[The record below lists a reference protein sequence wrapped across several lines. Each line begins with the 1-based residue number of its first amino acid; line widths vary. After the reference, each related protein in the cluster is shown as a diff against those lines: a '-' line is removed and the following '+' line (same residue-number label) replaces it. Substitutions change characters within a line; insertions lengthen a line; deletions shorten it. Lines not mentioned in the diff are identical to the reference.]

1 MTNLALSV
9 SHHFHDKQNNAPSH
23 TNPETGE
30 KSNRWAFAA
39 FDNVIWTTAQVITHI
54 RSGKAICVAA
64 TLNNHRKGD
73 YFKSAQIMGV
83 DFDKG
88 PDVTGLLLKPLV
100 YDHAF
105 MVYAT
110 ASSTDAAPRSRALF
124 ALDAP
129 ISDAADYRRL
139 VKRLLLAFEV
149 EDVDEQC
156 KDPVRIFYGSAGRKV
171 SDVPDAV
178 LPIDVLELLPLH
190 PDELDKPAPE
200 VPVRLIERSDKSGM
214 TRLEA
219 YARTTKENLLHE
231 LALLPDGH
239 DMRHGAINAAVM
251 QLAAFSKGG
260 WTGVEGWE
268 SDIRAQGR
276 QWGRATQEIEA
287 SISGAYQKATPRP
300 LALPDRDEKPHANGN
315 GNGAIKLATPEP
327 PPPPGPSGLVLPTWH
342 TSAESMRRYRERL
355 SIARTDGKL
364 PLPFPFK
371 ALHSFGG
378 FCRVLAPGVMVGIVG
393 MSGGMK
399 TSFVETITDS
409 WRQMDPNDVLWYGP
423 EWNWEKMGD
432 RAVQRYGG
440 ANLTDVMMHE
450 LYLQEQARGLIVRDG
465 CALPKGVYEDSIRIS
480 HEIEQWAGMNHY
492 IEQMDVDIDELLTGS
507 AQRLADAKAM
517 GRTIRIAVWDYL
529 QLMDMRSARSEQ
541 ERITTILGRLKAF
554 CVENGL
560 IGIVA
565 SQVTKTA
572 SGDAKENQKLLT
584 SEAGQFFRGDKFN
597 LVLTLNPQ
605 YDGKLMTD
613 RGYINVDKNSIGR
626 TGAVEVFIKPS
637 HFKWLDSVAPQ
648 AQP

>member
-1 MTNLALSV
+1 MNRLALSI
-9 SHHFHDKQNNAPSH
+9 SQHFFNKQNNAPEKPDRDG
-23 TNPETGE
+23 NP
-30 KSNRWAFAA
+30 SRLWAFAA
-39 FDNVIWTTAQVITHI
+39 FDNVLWTPEQIIGHI
-54 RSGKAICVAA
+54 RAGKAICVAA
-64 TLNNHRKGD
+64 TTNNHRKGD

-88 PDVTGLLLKPLV
+88 PGVIQLLNKPLV
-100 YDHAF
+100 DEHAF
-105 MVYAT
+105 LVYAT

-129 ISDAADYRRL
+129 ITDALEYRKL

-149 EDVDEQC
+149 ENVDDQC
-156 KDPVRIFYGSAGRKV
+156 KDTVRIFYGSAGKKI
-171 SDVPDAV
+171 SDVPHAV
-178 LPIDVLELLPLH
+178 LPVEVLERLPPH
-190 PDELDKPAPE
+190 PDELEKPPPD
-200 VPVRLIERSDKSGM
+200 VPIRLIEPTDKTGM

-219 YARTTKENLLHE
+219 YARSAKENILND
-231 LALLPDGH
+231 LALLPDGN

-251 QLAAFSKGG
+251 KLAAFSKGG
-260 WTGVEGWE
+260 WCGVDGWE
-268 SDIRAQGR
+268 NDIRQLGR
-276 QWGRATQEIEA
+276 QWGRANQEIEA
-287 SISGAYQKATPRP
+287 SITGAYQKADPRP
-300 LALPDRDEKPHANGN
+300 QALPDTPEPPKVSVQSF
-315 GNGAIKLATPEP
+315 ATPEPEP
-327 PPPPGPSGLVLPTWH
+327 PPPPDQAPPVQVGWH

-355 SIARTDGKL
+355 SMARTDGKL

-371 ALHSFGG
+371 ALHEFGG
-378 FCRVLAPGVMVGIVG
+378 FCRVLAPGVMVGVVG

-409 WRQMDPNDVLWYGP
+409 WKQMDANDVLWYGP
-423 EWNWEKMGD
+423 EWNWEKMAD

-440 ANLTDVMMHE
+440 ANMTDVMMHE

-465 CALPKGVYEDSIRIS
+465 KPLPKGVYDESIRIS
-480 HEIEQWAGMNHY
+480 HEIEKWAGMNHY
-492 IEQMDVDIDELLTGS
+492 IEQMDVDIDELLIGS

-517 GRTIRIAVWDYL
+517 GRNIRVAVWDYL

-560 IGIVA
+560 VGMVA

-572 SGDAKENQKLLT
+572 SSETKENQKLLT

-597 LVLTLNPQ
+597 LVLTLNPI
-605 YDGKLMTD
+605 YDGKLLTD
-613 RGYINVDKNSIGR
+613 KGYINVDKNSIGR

-637 HFKWLDSVAPQ
+637 HFKWVDSVAQ
-648 AQP
+648 AQS

>member
-1 MTNLALSV
+1 MNEIALSI
-9 SHHFHDKQNNAPSH
+9 SQHFFQKENRAP
-23 TNPETGE
+23 E
-30 KSNRWAFAA
+30 KNGSNRWAFAA
-39 FDNVIWTTAQVITHI
+39 FDNVTWTVPQIIAHV

-64 TLNNHRKGD
+64 TLNNHRKSD

-100 YDHAF
+100 YDYAF
-105 MVYAT
+105 LVYAT
-110 ASSTDAAPRSRALF
+110 ASSTDDAPRSRALF

-129 ISDAADYRRL
+129 ISDAEEYRKM

-149 EDVDEQC
+149 ENVDEQC
-156 KDPVRIFYGSAGRKV
+156 KDPVRIFYGSWGKKV
-171 SDVPDAV
+171 SDVPNAV
-178 LPIDVLELLPLH
+178 LPVEVLVKLPPH
-190 PDELDKPAPE
+190 PDELEKPPPD
-200 VPVRLIERSDKSGM
+200 VPLRLVETSDKRGM

-219 YARTTKENLLHE
+219 YGRTAKENILNE
-231 LALLPDGH
+231 LALLPDGQ
-239 DMRHGAINAAVM
+239 DMRHGAINRATMV
-251 QLAAFSKGG
+251 LAAFSKGG
-260 WTGVEGWE
+260 FPGVDGWE
-268 SDIRAQGR
+268 NDIRSLGR

-287 SISGAYQKATPRP
+287 SITGAYAKADPHP
-300 LALPDRDEKPHANGN
+300 LALPDRPAPPLVSSN
-315 GNGAIKLATPEP
+315 GNGAHPEP
-327 PPPPGPSGLVLPTWH
+327 PPDPSDYVTEPPPVAPPAPPVQTWH
-342 TSAESMRRYRERL
+342 TSAESMVRYRERL
-355 SIARTDGKL
+355 TTARTDGRL
-364 PLPFPFK
+364 PLPFPFR
-371 ALHSFGG
+371 ALHEFGG

-440 ANLTDVMMHE
+440 ANMTDVLMHE
-450 LYLQEQARGLIVRDG
+450 LYMQEMARGLVVRDG
-465 CALPKGVYEDSIRIS
+465 KALPKGVYEDSLRIS
-480 HEIEQWAGMNHY
+480 QEIERWAGMNHY
-492 IEQMDVDIDELLTGS
+492 IEQMDVDIDDLLIGS

-529 QLMDMRSARSEQ
+529 QLMDMRSARTEQ

-572 SGDAKENQKLLT
+572 SADTKENQKLLT

-597 LVLTLNPQ
+597 LVLTLNPI
-605 YDGKLMTD
+605 YDGKLLTD
-613 RGYINVDKNSIGR
+613 KGYINVDKNSIGR
-626 TGAVEVFIKPS
+626 TGAVEVFINPARL
-637 HFKWLDSVAPQ
+637 KWVDSVAGAHP
-648 AQP
+648 